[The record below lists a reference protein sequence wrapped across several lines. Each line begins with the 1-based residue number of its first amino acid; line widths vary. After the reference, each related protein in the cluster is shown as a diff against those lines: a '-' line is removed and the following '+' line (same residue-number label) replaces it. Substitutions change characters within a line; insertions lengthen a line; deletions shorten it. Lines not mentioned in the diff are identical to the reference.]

1 MEPLRPAGNYQ
12 DLLAYIGEPITP
24 PKGMSE
30 ARPPKGL
37 ELTESQRAGAM
48 SDVRAEFAYG
58 RQMPAPTRENTAQYI
73 AALKSVDEFL
83 RQTGNLSDFNSA
95 QRHKMRQIAL
105 GYHRY
110 RYQLQKL
117 LVESEGHLFG
127 WFKGVNHS
135 EPVSEKNG

>member
-1 MEPLRPAGNYQ
+1 MEPLRRAGNYQ

-48 SDVRAEFAYG
+48 SHVRHEFANG
-58 RQMPAPTRENTAQYI
+58 REIPAPTRENTTQYT
-73 AALKSVDEFL
+73 AASKGFDEFL
-83 RQTGNLSDFNSA
+83 RNTGNSSDLDSA
-95 QRHKMRQIAL
+95 QLHEIRQTAPK
-105 GYHRY
+105 YHRY
-110 RYQLQKL
+110 YFQLQKL
-117 LVESEGHLFG
+117 LFASEGHAFG

-135 EPVSEKNG
+135 EPDSENNG